1 MRNDAYRD
9 ISINNGPSR
18 QIVHTILC
26 ARYNISGEKTSFEAM

>member
-1 MRNDAYRD
+1 MPIRYLYMRNDAYRD

-26 ARYNISGEKTSFEAM
+26 AR